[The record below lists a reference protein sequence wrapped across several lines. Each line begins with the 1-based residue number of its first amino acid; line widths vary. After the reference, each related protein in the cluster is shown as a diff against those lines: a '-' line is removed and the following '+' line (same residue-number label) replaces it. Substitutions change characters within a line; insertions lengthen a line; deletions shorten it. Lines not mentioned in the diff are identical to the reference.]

1 MNRLLI
7 LINFSVKVNY
17 LKDGKYFLY
26 KNRNNTF
33 PEDIF
38 VNLSKLSRHMLN
50 SNPSSM
56 NELRFPFSC
65 YSEDTAVLRY
75 AERSEKQGIIFGFV
89 LLYLKTAK
97 M

>member
-1 MNRLLI
+1 
-7 LINFSVKVNY
+7 
-17 LKDGKYFLY
+17 
-26 KNRNNTF
+26 
-33 PEDIF
+33 
-38 VNLSKLSRHMLN
+38 MLN